1 MIEHVFS
8 IYRNNG
14 LKPAIKAVLQDMSAG
29 YLRRKHRAYYE
40 KYSVSMDG
48 EAEQKDAQYKDEQ
61 YKDVHQRDKQSK
73 DNPHKDRAAGIIGD
87 YCIVH
92 TERVKLHRA
101 YRQELLQAVSESK
114 PALVYTDELKDG
126 YLLFKPDYAPDNLAA
141 HNYMGNCVA
150 VRRDMMDKYAWQ
162 LAKKDSL
169 WELNRYI
176 CAKCLDGEIMH
187 ICRALYE
194 DLRTEDRADYGEML
208 KENRTR
214 CADVHRENRT
224 GAVGTCTE
232 ELTGNAETADTAMSM
247 GMMGNG
253 TQTAPDT
260 NSQSLLISVIIP
272 NCDHAEDLRRC
283 IESLLYVN
291 SYKNIEILIVENNSK
306 FEETFAYYNEL
317 EKSLP
322 DIIRIL
328 HWDGEFN
335 YSAIN
340 NYGAAQ
346 AKGELLLLLNN
357 DTKIIEPDSLKSMA
371 AYAMRDNTGAVGAC
385 LLYGDKTLQ
394 HAGVIVGIG
403 PDRTAVHPSQGVPFV
418 ERGYR
423 DSIHHVQNYSAV
435 TAACLM
441 VRKLV
446 YDSVGGLDEKLAVA
460 YNDIDFCLRLKMQG
474 LLNVYVP
481 QALLFHYESKS
492 RGRDDK
498 GENHERFVKEVDF
511 FKERW
516 KKLLEAGDPYYNPNL
531 SKEVPWRL

>member
-1 MIEHVFS
+1 MIEHVFF
-8 IYRNNG
+8 IYKNNG
-14 LKPAIKAVLQDMSAG
+14 LKPAIKAALQDMSAG
-29 YLRRKHRAYYE
+29 HLRRKHRAYYE
-40 KYSVSMDG
+40 KYGVSVDG
-48 EAEQKDAQYKDEQ
+48 GD
-61 YKDVHQRDKQSK
+61 
-73 DNPHKDRAAGIIGD
+73 GIIGD
-87 YCIVH
+87 YYIVH
-92 TERVKLHRA
+92 TEGVKLHSA
-101 YRQELLQAVSESK
+101 YRQELMQAVSESK
-114 PALVYTDELKDG
+114 PAIVYTDELKGG
-126 YLLFKPDYAPDNLAA
+126 YLLFKPDYAPDNLTA

-150 VRRDMMDKYAWQ
+150 VRRDMMDEKAWE

-169 WELNRYI
+169 WEFNRYI
-176 CAKCLDGEIMH
+176 CTKCRDGEIMH

-194 DLRTEDRADYGEML
+194 DT
-208 KENRTR
+208 
-214 CADVHRENRT
+214 HIENRT
-224 GAVGTCTE
+224 GNVYTCTE
-232 ELTGNAETADTAMSM
+232 ELTGNADIAMSV
-247 GMMGNG
+247 GVG
-253 TQTAPDT
+253 TTTVLDT
-260 NSQSLLISVIIP
+260 DNKRPLISVIIP

-283 IESLLYVN
+283 VESLLYVN
-291 SYKNIEILIVENNSK
+291 SYPNIEILIVENNSK
-306 FEETFAYYNEL
+306 SEEISAYYNEL
-317 EKSLP
+317 EKNLP
-322 DIIRIL
+322 DIIRIMR
-328 HWDGEFN
+328 WDGEFN

-385 LLYGDKTLQ
+385 LLYGDKTIQ

-441 VRKLV
+441 VRKSV

-460 YNDIDFCLRLKMQG
+460 YNDIDFCLRLRKQG

-481 QALLFHYESKS
+481 EALLFHYESRS

-498 GENHERFVKEVDF
+498 GANHERFVKEVDF
-511 FKERW
+511 FKGRW
-516 KKLLEAGDPYYNPNL
+516 KKLLEAGDHYYNPNL
-531 SKEVPWRL
+531 SKEIPWRL